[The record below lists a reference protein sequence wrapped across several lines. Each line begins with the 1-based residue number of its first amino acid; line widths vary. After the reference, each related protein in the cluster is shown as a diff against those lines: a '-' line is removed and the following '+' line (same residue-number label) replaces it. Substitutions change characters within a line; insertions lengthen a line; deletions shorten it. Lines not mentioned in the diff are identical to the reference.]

1 MSNFGGPI
9 WSPVPCRSEIVTSNN
24 WDKGRDKVDERGW
37 CVREKR
43 LSWVGDELEE
53 SMVIVDYL
61 KTGIPD
67 WRGARRSPLGTL
79 DVQVKIVAPGNFG
92 HRLLQEISIDIRGE
106 EGIVNR

>member
-67 WRGARRSPLGTL
+67 WRGAP
-79 DVQVKIVAPGNFG
+79 
-92 HRLLQEISIDIRGE
+92 
-106 EGIVNR
+106 EGPPRYA